1 MMIKIEVPASDVRA
15 QRIFGNALIEL
26 AKENEALVQDVIANM
41 QPVEKE
47 EPPFATIPH
56 FATIPPVPTP
66 QAVFQPVSDITPPPP
81 EVADVPPV
89 PTPPQPMS
97 DLVPPPPVVEDHLD
111 VNGLPWDER
120 IHAGSRTK
128 NQDGTWK
135 ARRIP
140 ADMGQEEWEAEQ
152 ERVTQELRGVLAIE
166 TDSDDDEEQYTYH
179 GLMIEL
185 GPHFKNPD
193 FVTRAEQVIKQIGL
207 NSITDLGVNQKLIG
221 KFRKEVG
228 LQND

>member
-41 QPVEKE
+41 QPTSSELDEMANWK
-47 EPPFATIPH
+47 
-56 FATIPPVPTP
+56 
-66 QAVFQPVSDITPPPP
+66 P

-89 PTPPQPMS
+89 PTPQAVIQPVSDITAPPPQVTS
-97 DLVPPPPVVEDHLD
+97 DIVPPPPVVEDHLD

-140 ADMGQEEWEAEQ
+140 ADMGQDEWEAEQ